1 MPCRSSI
8 SSFQTSTRPLYS
20 LTIPPESTDDA
31 TTGDLNILADMSI
44 VGMGRDQTIID
55 ASGIVPIRDRAIRI
69 GTYVDPPSNPP
80 RLGFH
85 VAISGVTI
93 RGGQATD

>member
-1 MPCRSSI
+1 
-8 SSFQTSTRPLYS
+8 
-20 LTIPPESTDDA
+20 
-31 TTGDLNILADMSI
+31 